1 MILPAITA
9 RTAITAV
16 ALATTLVAGSASAGL
31 MSATADVTLS
41 GFAYG
46 YAAVDTSKNTGYI
59 GAGEFTGSITRNG
72 QTSPFLT
79 YCTDIY
85 QSFNWN
91 THYLFTPVATGTAY
105 GLSVRQEDLLG
116 KLYTLAGAAVDTT
129 SESVAFQL
137 AVWEIVT
144 ETGPSLNLLTG
155 DFNIERGASR
165 NQRNMANDWL
175 TAISASNAAKTF
187 NAERLYHARVQDFV
201 QFTRILPAL
210 SRSSVRVPEPASYA
224 LVALA
229 LAGLAAT
236 RRRRV

>member
-1 MILPAITA
+1 MNHKVVNPMIRSTF
-9 RTAITAV
+9 
-16 ALATTLVAGSASAGL
+16 ALAASLLAASAWAGPI
-31 MSATADVTLS
+31 SSTIDVSLS

-46 YAAVDTSKNTGYI
+46 YVAVDTSKNVGYI
-59 GAGEFTGSITRNG
+59 GAGEFTGTLTRDG
-72 QTSPFLT
+72 QASSFLT

-91 THYLFTPVATGTAY
+91 THYSYSQLATGTANAF
-105 GLSVRQEDLLG
+105 SERQEDLLG
-116 KLYTLAGAAVDTT
+116 KLYTLAGAAVHATN
-129 SESVAFQL
+129 ESAAFQL

-144 ETGPSLNLLTG
+144 ESGPSLNVLTG
-155 DFNIERGASR
+155 DFFIELGATSI
-165 NQRNMANDWL
+165 QRNMANDWL

-187 NAERLYHARVQDFV
+187 NAERLYNAQVQDFV
-201 QFTRILPAL
+201 VFNRIVPPVPQLD
-210 SRSSVRVPEPASYA
+210 SKVPEPASYA